1 MIGVAINGY
10 GTIGRRVAYG
20 VSIQDD
26 MYVTGIVK
34 NSPDYVTKLA
44 SRNFNIYTPD
54 MDKKRE
60 FEAYSEAPGNAYG

>member
-20 VSIQDD
+20 VSVQDD

-34 NSPDYVTKLA
+34 NSPDYVTKQA
-44 SRNFNIYTPD
+44 SKYYNIYAPD
-54 MDKKRE
+54 MDIINL
-60 FEAYSEAPGNAYG
+60 FIMA